1 MKKLFLIGGTMG
13 VGKTTIC
20 QNLKKRLFNSVYL
33 DGDWCWNANPFKVTD
48 ETKKMVIDNICYLLN
63 NFLQCSEYENII
75 FSWVMHKQ
83 TIIDT
88 IMSKINAN
96 NYQLIDIS
104 LISDEQTIKKRLLND
119 INSGLRTMDV
129 IERSIE
135 KIPLY
140 KNLSTI
146 KIDTSNQSVD
156 ETVQAIINITNK
168 QKCEMK
174 RE

>member
-20 QNLKKRLFNSVYL
+20 QNLKKRLPNSVYL
-33 DGDWCWNANPFKVTD
+33 DGDWCWDANPFKVTD
-48 ETKKMVIDNICYLLN
+48 ETKKMVIDNICYVLN
-63 NFLQCSEYENII
+63 NFLQCTEYENVI
-75 FSWVMHKQ
+75 FSWVMHEQ

-88 IMSKINAN
+88 IVSKINAN
-96 NYQLIDIS
+96 NYQLINIS
-104 LISDEQTIKKRLLND
+104 LIVDEQTIQERLLND
-119 INSGLRTMDV
+119 INHGLRTMDV

-135 KIPLY
+135 KIPMY

-156 ETVQAIINITNK
+156 ETVQAIINIIY
-168 QKCEMK
+168 
-174 RE
+174 